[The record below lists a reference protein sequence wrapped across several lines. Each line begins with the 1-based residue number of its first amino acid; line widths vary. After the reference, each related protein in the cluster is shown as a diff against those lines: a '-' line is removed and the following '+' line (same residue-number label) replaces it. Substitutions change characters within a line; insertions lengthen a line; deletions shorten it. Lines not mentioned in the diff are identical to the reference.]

1 MIKEFK
7 EFISRGNVI
16 ELAVGVIMGSAFG
29 NIVTSLVDQLIM
41 PLLGLITGGRNLNQ
55 DLILTIGDTNF
66 YFGSL
71 LQTIIDFVLVALCL
85 FVVVKFVNKLMRKE
99 KPAAVK
105 SDEVKLLEE
114 IRDLLKE
121 KKK

>member
-121 KKK
+121 QK